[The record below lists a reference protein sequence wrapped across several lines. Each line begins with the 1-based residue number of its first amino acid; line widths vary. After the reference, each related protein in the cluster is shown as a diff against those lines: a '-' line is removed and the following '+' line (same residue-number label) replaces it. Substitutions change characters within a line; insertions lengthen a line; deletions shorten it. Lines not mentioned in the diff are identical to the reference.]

1 MSPFYK
7 WCNFSVIV
15 FLDAI
20 TIASLQVT
28 QKPETSFKRHMERV
42 QFLIRCGLDF
52 GAGAQKLGK
61 GQDEKKNKKSLSG
74 CVEVDGAVAANLF
87 FTGDKVFQITAP
99 SDQPLNFDILCCAV
113 EIRVELC
120 CLSSFTSFNSHAIG
134 ASDNYE
140 LKLHPIIIFIE
151 FIELRCFLHSIQ
163 WIPLEVFFSN
173 CWLCSVI
180 VQLVFKQQWRDQLD
194 VTKQTELR

>member
-52 GAGAQKLGK
+52 GAGAQKLG
-61 GQDEKKNKKSLSG
+61 QDEKKEQKNHSVGVLKWM
-74 CVEVDGAVAANLF
+74 
-87 FTGDKVFQITAP
+87 
-99 SDQPLNFDILCCAV
+99 
-113 EIRVELC
+113 EL
-120 CLSSFTSFNSHAIG
+120 
-134 ASDNYE
+134 
-140 LKLHPIIIFIE
+140 
-151 FIELRCFLHSIQ
+151 
-163 WIPLEVFFSN
+163 
-173 CWLCSVI
+173 
-180 VQLVFKQQWRDQLD
+180 
-194 VTKQTELR
+194 

>member
-15 FLDAI
+15 LLDAI

-28 QKPETSFKRHMERV
+28 QKPETSFKRHIERV

-61 GQDEKKNKKSLSG
+61 GQDEKKSLSG

-87 FTGDKVFQITAP
+87 FTGDKVYQITAP

-120 CLSSFTSFNSHAIG
+120 CLSSFTSFDLYAIG
-134 ASDNYE
+134 ASE
-140 LKLHPIIIFIE
+140 LKLHPVIIFIE
-151 FIELRCFLHSIQ
+151 FLELRCFLHSIR
-163 WIPLEVFFSN
+163 WIPLEVFFPTVG
-173 CWLCSVI
+173 CAAWLSSWF
-180 VQLVFKQQWRDQLD
+180 LSSSGE
-194 VTKQTELR
+194 TS

>member
-15 FLDAI
+15 LLDAI

-61 GQDEKKNKKSLSG
+61 GQDEKKSLSG

-99 SDQPLNFDILCCAV
+99 SDQPLNFDIICRAM

-120 CLSSFTSFNSHAIG
+120 CLSSFTSFDLYAIG
-134 ASDNYE
+134 ASE
-140 LKLHPIIIFIE
+140 LNWSFTPSSYSLN
-151 FIELRCFLHSIQ
+151 S
-163 WIPLEVFFSN
+163 
-173 CWLCSVI
+173 
-180 VQLVFKQQWRDQLD
+180 
-194 VTKQTELR
+194 